1 MEPTKKVPN
10 FNQVQFF
17 TPCWIKYKYLD
28 KDIGRFS
35 RDCFPFGIKLP
46 HMEKRWKK
54 SDTNSY
60 SLPSTSWMLSEL
72 SSQQQ
77 QLHIFWTWKFLGCN
91 INFKKN
97 CQKKN
102 CERKLHEIT
111 HAHGPRGRFRRFGKV
126 RFSMPAL
133 SRQMRLGS
141 KDFASN
147 PGENDSNCPTS
158 ADLYISIFLDKPK
171 NCFFNLFWQ
180 LSSILSILY

>member
-97 CQKKN
+97 CQKK
-102 CERKLHEIT
+102 KLRT
-111 HAHGPRGRFRRFGKV
+111 KTSRDHACAWPSGSLPSFWQGSLLHACAFSPNAPWVQGFRFQPRGKWFELPNI
-126 RFSMPAL
+126 SWSL
-133 SRQMRLGS
+133 HL
-141 KDFASN
+141 N
-147 PGENDSNCPTS
+147 LPGQTQK
-158 ADLYISIFLDKPK
+158 L
-171 NCFFNLFWQ
+171 FF
-180 LSSILSILY
+180 

>member
-97 CQKKN
+97 CKKKTAN
-102 CERKLHEIT
+102 ENFTRSRMRMALGVASVVLARFASPCLRFLAKCAL
-111 HAHGPRGRFRRFGKV
+111 GPRI
-126 RFSMPAL
+126 S
-133 SRQMRLGS
+133 
-141 KDFASN
+141 FASN

-158 ADLYISIFLDKPK
+158 ADLYISIFLDKPQ
-171 NCFFNLFWQ
+171 NCFV
-180 LSSILSILY
+180 

>member
-1 MEPTKKVPN
+1 MFYGLLPLWNKTPPYGKQIKRQFLHLTKHFMNAFRIVIS
-10 FNQVQFF
+10 
-17 TPCWIKYKYLD
+17 TATTS
-28 KDIGRFS
+28 FS
-35 RDCFPFGIKLP
+35 GPESFWDAI
-46 HMEKRWKK
+46 
-54 SDTNSY
+54 
-60 SLPSTSWMLSEL
+60 STSKKNC
-72 SSQQQ
+72 Q
-77 QLHIFWTWKFLGCN
+77 
-91 INFKKN
+91 KN

-158 ADLYISIFLDKPK
+158 TDLYMSIFQDKPK
-171 NCFFNLFWQ
+171 NCFV
-180 LSSILSILY
+180 